1 MQDLLGRTASA
12 AILVRVDRTAP
23 VLAPAVTPARVTV
36 GAPAVAAANATDAA
50 SGVAA
55 QSCTAPD
62 TAASGTKTVTCTATD
77 VAGNT
82 ATGSAGYV
90 VVPPAPPMC
99 AGVLDRTA
107 LFPVNADG
115 SSVFL
120 RTSGVPVVFRAC
132 DAAGKPISTKNFVK
146 SVALVS
152 SVALAPSAKI
162 NEIWY
167 LPLGTYGFQ
176 SISRTWVGVIN
187 TGKLDRGKK
196 YSYKVSLADGTSFT
210 LTFGVR

>member
-1 MQDLLGRTASA
+1 MTTYKELLAQRAELEKQIEAARKEALSSA
-12 AILVRVDRTAP
+12 IAQVRAIVAEYGLTEEDVFSKKAP
-23 VLAPAVTPARVTV
+23 RA
-36 GAPAVAAANATDAA
+36 
-50 SGVAA
+50 
-55 QSCTAPD
+55 
-62 TAASGTKTVTCTATD
+62 AASGTKTVTCTATD